1 MVTAQ
6 RTLTKIYERSNGPV
20 VENSTRGLKELQ
32 QDLIFCIGKVG
43 KSEATSL
50 DNPALVNN
58 FVKRLP
64 QKFHTQYHYRVLDM
78 DSTRKFND
86 LLTYLTRSIRAT

>member
-1 MVTAQ
+1 MA
-6 RTLTKIYERSNGPV
+6 
-20 VENSTRGLKELQ
+20 ENSTQGLKELQ

-43 KSEATSL
+43 KSEIASL

-64 QKFHTQYHYRVLDM
+64 QKFRTQYHYHALDT
-78 DSTRKFND
+78 DSTLKFND
-86 LLTYLTRSIRAT
+86 LLTYFTCSIHAAEHNPEEWVETLDTLK